1 MQSSENCVSTF
12 ICTCIS
18 QITELIDIT
27 FHIEEA
33 VLKDIRWI
41 YDNFVLWWSSVT
53 PSINETHII
62 LYSFY
67 CLQNCFLYLQN
78 MCD

>member
-41 YDNFVLWWSSVT
+41 YDNFVL
-53 PSINETHII
+53 
-62 LYSFY
+62 
-67 CLQNCFLYLQN
+67 
-78 MCD
+78 

>member
-41 YDNFVLWWSSVT
+41 YDNFVLWWSSV
-53 PSINETHII
+53 
-62 LYSFY
+62 
-67 CLQNCFLYLQN
+67 
-78 MCD
+78 

>member
-18 QITELIDIT
+18 RMIELIDIT
-27 FHIEEA
+27 FHIQEA

-41 YDNFVLWWSSVT
+41 YDNFGLRWSSVT
-53 PSINETHII
+53 PSISGTHITHFI
-62 LYSFY
+62 VSKTAF
-67 CLQNCFLYLQN
+67 CS
-78 MCD
+78 